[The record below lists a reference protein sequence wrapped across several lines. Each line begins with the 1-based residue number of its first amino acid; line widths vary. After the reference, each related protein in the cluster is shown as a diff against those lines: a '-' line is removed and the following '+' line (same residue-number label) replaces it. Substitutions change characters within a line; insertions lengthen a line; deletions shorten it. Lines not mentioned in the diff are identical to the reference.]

1 MDLFASEQI
10 ARYVLCSTTPFLQHK
25 TLALAEGRKTPKSFF
40 LKVRMWCLKCRW
52 CRETLKSKVRNENEE
67 HSERTLQRED
77 RKACFGQFLT
87 MKEESGVRSLSLF
100 IKARVFNETF
110 RVIKV
115 DRSLLD
121 YYQKLTTMY
130 GQFRSVGVNYNQTVV
145 ALKSNF
151 TEKKAF
157 AMLAK
162 LEKLTLELA
171 IIGGEIVQLTREF
184 QEKWQHRQ

>member
-1 MDLFASEQI
+1 MKMKKIRS
-10 ARYVLCSTTPFLQHK
+10 ARSKEKTAKRVSVNFTPTEYAH
-25 TLALAEGRKTPKSFF
+25 
-40 LKVRMWCLKCRW
+40 
-52 CRETLKSKVRNENEE
+52 
-67 HSERTLQRED
+67 
-77 RKACFGQFLT
+77 FLT
-87 MKEESGVRSLSLF
+87 MKEESGVPSLSLF

-121 YYQKLTTMY
+121 YYQKLTTLY

-162 LEKLTLELA
+162 LEKMTFELA